1 MVKERAFDKVTLVAI
16 YEIARVLNSSLIL
29 HKTLRQA
36 LSLVATQL
44 EIQRGM
50 VCTLESFND
59 LTVLASVGFSKEEAD
74 RARFKVGEGITGK
87 IFQMGVPAVVPDV
100 VQEPLFLNRTG
111 AHRTFDDKA
120 VAFIG
125 VPIKIARECIGVLSF
140 ERYAGQKRVGY
151 VLTCNI

>member
-1 MVKERAFDKVTLVAI
+1 M
-16 YEIARVLNSSLIL
+16 
-29 HKTLRQA
+29 
-36 LSLVATQL
+36 
-44 EIQRGM
+44 
-50 VCTLESFND
+50 
-59 LTVLASVGFSKEEAD
+59 LASVGFSKEEAD

-87 IFQMGVPAVVPDV
+87 IFQMGVPAVVADV

-125 VPIKIARECIGVLSF
+125 VLSF
-140 ERYAGQKRVGY
+140 ERYAGQKRGGY